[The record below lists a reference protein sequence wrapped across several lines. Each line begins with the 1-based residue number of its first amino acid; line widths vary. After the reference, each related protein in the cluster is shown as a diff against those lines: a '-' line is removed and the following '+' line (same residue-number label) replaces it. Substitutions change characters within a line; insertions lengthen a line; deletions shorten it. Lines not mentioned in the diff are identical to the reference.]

1 MKLKTLTYIIFLIT
15 VLSSNVYCQ
24 DLILDN
30 INSSIKWTGKEI
42 TTKIHYGSLRFI
54 SGNILFDNNL
64 IVGGEFTVDMLS
76 LLNEDLTG
84 RSKDY
89 LENHLRSEDF
99 FSVEEYPKS
108 SLKIT
113 STKKID
119 SEKYEVTGDLTI
131 KGITKSTNF
140 ILLLNNESAT
150 VEMVFDR
157 SKFDVKHRSSSFF
170 SNLGDKLIYDD
181 IELEVSLY
189 F

>member
-1 MKLKTLTYIIFLIT
+1 MKKLFIVIL
-15 VLSSNVYCQ
+15 LSFTNFYLFGQ
-24 DLILDN
+24 NKN
-30 INSSIKWTGKEI
+30 INLQLSKIKWTGKEI
-42 TTKIHYGSLRFI
+42 TTKTHYGSLKFA
-54 SGNILFDNNL
+54 SGNILFENDE
-64 IVGGEFTVDMLS
+64 IVGGEFIVDMLS
-76 LLNEDLTG
+76 LINEDLTG
-84 RSKDY
+84 SSRDY

-113 STKKID
+113 SIEKID
-119 SEKYEVTGDLTI
+119 REKYEVTGDLTI

-140 ILLLNNESAT
+140 ILSLNNEGAT

-157 SKFDVKHRSSSFF
+157 SKFDVKYRSSSFF

>member
-1 MKLKTLTYIIFLIT
+1 MKKLYT
-15 VLSSNVYCQ
+15 
-24 DLILDN
+24 LILLCFTNLYLFGQNKN
-30 INSSIKWTGKEI
+30 INLQLSKIKWTGKEI
-42 TTKIHYGSLRFI
+42 TTKIHYGSLKFI
-54 SGNILFDNNL
+54 SGNILFDNDE

-99 FSVEEYPKS
+99 FSVEEYPRS

-113 STKKID
+113 STEKID
-119 SEKYEVTGDLTI
+119 IDKYEVLGSLTI

-140 ILLLNNESAT
+140 ILLLNDDGAT

>member
-1 MKLKTLTYIIFLIT
+1 MKKLFI
-15 VLSSNVYCQ
+15 V
-24 DLILDN
+24 ILLGFTNLYLFGQNKN
-30 INSSIKWTGKEI
+30 INLQLSKIKWTGKEI
-42 TTKIHYGSLRFI
+42 TTKTHYGSLKFA
-54 SGNILFDNNL
+54 SGNILFENDE
-64 IVGGEFTVDMLS
+64 IVGGEFIVDMLS
-76 LLNEDLTG
+76 LINEDLTG
-84 RSKDY
+84 GSRDY

-113 STKKID
+113 SIEKID
-119 SEKYEVTGDLTI
+119 REKYEVTGDLTI

-140 ILLLNNESAT
+140 ILSLNNEGAT

-157 SKFDVKHRSSSFF
+157 SKFDVKYRSSSFF

>member
-1 MKLKTLTYIIFLIT
+1 
-15 VLSSNVYCQ
+15 
-24 DLILDN
+24 
-30 INSSIKWTGKEI
+30 
-42 TTKIHYGSLRFI
+42 
-54 SGNILFDNNL
+54 
-64 IVGGEFTVDMLS
+64 MLS

-99 FSVEEYPKS
+99 FSVEEYPRS

-113 STKKID
+113 SAEKID
-119 SEKYEVTGDLTI
+119 IDKYEVTGDLTI

-140 ILLLNNESAT
+140 ILLLNDDSAT

>member
-1 MKLKTLTYIIFLIT
+1 MKKLFILIFVCFTNLY
-15 VLSSNVYCQ
+15 LLGQNK
-24 DLILDN
+24 N
-30 INSSIKWTGKEI
+30 INLQLSKIKWTGKEI

-99 FSVEEYPKS
+99 FSVEEYPRS

-113 STKKID
+113 SAEKID
-119 SEKYEVTGDLTI
+119 IDKYEVTGDLTI

-140 ILLLNNESAT
+140 ILLLNDDGAT

-157 SKFDVKHRSSSFF
+157 SKFDVKYRSSSFF

-181 IELEVSLY
+181 IKLEVSLY

>member
-1 MKLKTLTYIIFLIT
+1 
-15 VLSSNVYCQ
+15 
-24 DLILDN
+24 
-30 INSSIKWTGKEI
+30 
-42 TTKIHYGSLRFI
+42 
-54 SGNILFDNNL
+54 
-64 IVGGEFTVDMLS
+64 MLS

-99 FSVEEYPKS
+99 FSVEEYPRS

-113 STKKID
+113 SAEKID
-119 SEKYEVTGDLTI
+119 IDKYEVTGDLTI

-140 ILLLNNESAT
+140 ILLLNDDSAT

-157 SKFDVKHRSSSFF
+157 SKFDVNNRSSIFF
-170 SNLGDKLIYDD
+170 SNLGDKIIYDD

>member
-1 MKLKTLTYIIFLIT
+1 MKKLFILTFICFINLHLFGQ
-15 VLSSNVYCQ
+15 NK
-24 DLILDN
+24 N
-30 INSSIKWTGKEI
+30 INLQLSKIKWTGKEI

-84 RSKDY
+84 GSKDY

-113 STKKID
+113 STKKI
-119 SEKYEVTGDLTI
+119 EIGKYEVTGDLTI

-140 ILLLNNESAT
+140 ILLLNDDGAT

-157 SKFDVKHRSSSFF
+157 SKFDVKYRSSSFF

>member
-1 MKLKTLTYIIFLIT
+1 MKKLFILIFLCFT
-15 VLSSNVYCQ
+15 NLYLFGQNK
-24 DLILDN
+24 N
-30 INSSIKWTGKEI
+30 INLQLSKIKWTGKEI
-42 TTKIHYGSLRFI
+42 TTKIHYGSLKFT

-76 LLNEDLTG
+76 LINEDLTG
-84 RSKDY
+84 RSKR
-89 LENHLRSEDF
+89 LSRKSFALRRFF
-99 FSVEEYPKS
+99 FSGEYPRS

-113 STKKID
+113 STKKI
-119 SEKYEVTGDLTI
+119 EIGKYEVTGDLTI

-140 ILLLNNESAT
+140 ILLLNNDGAT

-181 IELEVSLY
+181 IKLEVSLY

>member
-1 MKLKTLTYIIFLIT
+1 MKKLFIVIL
-15 VLSSNVYCQ
+15 LSFTNLYLFGQ
-24 DLILDN
+24 NKN
-30 INSSIKWTGKEI
+30 INLQLSKIKWTGKEI
-42 TTKIHYGSLRFI
+42 TTKTHYGSLKFT
-54 SGNILFDNNL
+54 SGNILFENDE
-64 IVGGEFTVDMLS
+64 IVSGEFIVDMLS
-76 LLNEDLTG
+76 LINEDLTG

-150 VEMVFDR
+150 VKMVFDR
-157 SKFDVKHRSSSFF
+157 SKFDVKYRSSSFF

>member
-1 MKLKTLTYIIFLIT
+1 MKKLFIVIL
-15 VLSSNVYCQ
+15 LSFTNLYLFGQ
-24 DLILDN
+24 NKN
-30 INSSIKWTGKEI
+30 INLQLSKIKWTGKEI
-42 TTKIHYGSLRFI
+42 TTKTHYGSLKFT
-54 SGNILFDNNL
+54 SGNILFENDE
-64 IVGGEFTVDMLS
+64 IVSGEFIVDMLS
-76 LLNEDLTG
+76 LINEDLTG

-99 FSVEEYPKS
+99 FSVEEYPRS

-113 STKKID
+113 SAEKID
-119 SEKYEVTGDLTI
+119 IDKYEVTGDLTI

-140 ILLLNNESAT
+140 ILSLNNEGAT